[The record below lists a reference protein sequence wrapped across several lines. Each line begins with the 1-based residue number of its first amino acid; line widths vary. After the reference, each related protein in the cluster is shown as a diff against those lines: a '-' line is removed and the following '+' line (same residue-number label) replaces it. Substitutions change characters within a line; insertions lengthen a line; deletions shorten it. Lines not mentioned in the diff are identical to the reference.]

1 MTEIMVSGRGSMLED
16 ALVSIQ
22 EKLISEG
29 MREYEAKIYV
39 TLFSRGLLSANEIHE
54 FSGVPRGRVYD
65 TLKTLITNG
74 FISSSWDNPVYYT
87 AEPVEKVYLRL
98 MKDTLAT
105 IERMHCCLTEL
116 QEVCYPLESNLVS
129 VHEFQTALAIDS
141 QVRLGLKRCHE
152 EILMLC
158 YDARIL
164 TTYYDDILEAAKRIP
179 VYIVVKDK
187 QMAKASPIKCYMVR
201 HGVSMMSMELP
212 LSTKR
217 QTFPVLV
224 QFSFDRQGT
233 LTILE
238 NTDGMLCI
246 GMVNNIAEFVA
257 KSIILNIEKIEPD
270 A

>member
-1 MTEIMVSGRGSMLED
+1 MTEITVSGRGSLLED

-54 FSGVPRGRVYD
+54 FSGVPRSRVYD
-65 TLKTLITNG
+65 TLKILIQKG
-74 FISSSWDNPVYYT
+74 FISCSWEKPVYYT
-87 AEPVEKVYLRL
+87 AEPVAKVYQRL
-98 MKDTLAT
+98 VRDTLT
-105 IERMHCCLTEL
+105 NIERMHCCLTEL
-116 QEVCYPLESNLVS
+116 QEVCYPLELNLVS
-129 VHEFQTALAIDS
+129 VHEFQTTLAIET
-141 QVRLGLKRCHE
+141 QVTLGLKRCHD

-158 YDARIL
+158 YDSRIL
-164 TTYYDDILEAAKRIP
+164 TTYYDEILEAARRIP

-187 QMAKASPIKCYMVR
+187 QIAKASPIKCYMVR
-201 HGVSMMSMELP
+201 RGVSMTSMELP

-217 QTFPVLV
+217 RTLPVLA

-238 NTDGMLCI
+238 NKDGMLCI
-246 GMVNNIAEFVA
+246 GMVNNIAEFVT
-257 KSIILNIEKIEPD
+257 KSIIMNIEKINPEE
-270 A
+270 